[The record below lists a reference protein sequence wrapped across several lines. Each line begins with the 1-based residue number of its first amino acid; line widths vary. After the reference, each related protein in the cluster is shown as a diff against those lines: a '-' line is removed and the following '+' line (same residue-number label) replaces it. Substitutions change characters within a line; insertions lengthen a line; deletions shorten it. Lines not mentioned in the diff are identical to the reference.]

1 MYYLISDTL
10 IEATI
15 DECISSGKK
24 YVAVLTP
31 DEWRRDMERFQMGI
45 DMEIERHFHTTK
57 AEVNYDSL
65 TGTFAVPDRQDLMES
80 DHDFAFAMDERGIV
94 LIDEEGYARKLV
106 RHLYHTKKW
115 RIPSLERFL
124 YDFLESMI
132 KGDSALLESLEDEL
146 SRTEDMILAGKA
158 SVEVLSRIADIRG
171 DLLTLRTHYEQLI
184 DLGQELAENENEF
197 FQDNNI
203 RYFDMFTARVHRL
216 LDIVTTLRDY
226 TVQVRELYQSQLA
239 VKQNNTMTILTVVTT
254 IFMPLTLIVGWY
266 GMNFRYM
273 PELDSPWG
281 YPLVIVASLVIV
293 IGSLIFFK
301 MKKWL

>member
-1 MYYLISDTL
+1 MYYVISDTL
-10 IEATI
+10 IESTL
-15 DECISSGKK
+15 DECMASGKK

-31 DEWRRDMERFQMGI
+31 EEWRRDMDRFQMGI
-45 DMEIERHFHTTK
+45 DMEIERHFRTTK

-65 TGTFAVPDRQDLMES
+65 TGTFSVPDRRDLTEN
-80 DHDFAFAMDERGIV
+80 DHEFTFAMDERGIV

-106 RHLYHTKKW
+106 RRIYHSKKW
-115 RIPSLERFL
+115 RIPSLERFF
-124 YDFLESMI
+124 YDFLESII
-132 KGDSALLESLEDEL
+132 KGDSAQLEALEDEL

-171 DLLTLRTHYEQLI
+171 DLLALRTHYEQLI
-184 DLGQELAENENEF
+184 DFGQVLAENENEF
-197 FQDNNI
+197 FQENNL
-203 RYFDMFTARVHRL
+203 RYFEMFTARVNRL

-239 VKQNNTMTILTVVTT
+239 VKQNNTMTILTVVTA

-273 PELDSPWG
+273 PELESPWG
-281 YPLVIVASLVIV
+281 YPLVILVSLLIV
-293 IGSLIFFK
+293 VGCLIYFK
-301 MKKWL
+301 KKKWL